1 LAHRAERR
9 AAEKAE
15 AEAKMAPADSVWS
28 YKIFTMS
35 YSDGFSTVRP
45 TTYGPF
51 ASKAECEKAKEGA
64 DWEQWHN
71 VPGTG
76 PTIEEKE
83 LYCQHR
89 PNDVICRGTTK
100 ISPPTDKAARLPSEC
115 PLRGS
120 HRCTEY

>member
-1 LAHRAERR
+1 
-9 AAEKAE
+9 
-15 AEAKMAPADSVWS
+15 
-28 YKIFTMS
+28 MS

-83 LYCQHR
+83 SLLPAQAKRCHLPRY
-89 PNDVICRGTTK
+89 DE
-100 ISPPTDKAARLPSEC
+100 DKSADRQGGQTSE
-115 PLRGS
+115 
-120 HRCTEY
+120 